1 MADLTTIADYK
12 DAEGIN
18 NPKHDLRLET
28 LVPAVSQL
36 VKTYCGNSIIDF
48 FSANKEEVLNI
59 LWDTHIVQLTE
70 SPVNA
75 LVSVSERPD
84 QGSSYTLLS
93 SGDNDF
99 YLDKS
104 TDSVFRTNS
113 TGFSNWKKGPG
124 AVKIVYAAGYATTP
138 NDLKLAVFDLITY
151 YLQDEHKERKVLAG
165 ASIQN
170 QATTSMRDNVAF
182 PDHIKRVLDLYKNF

>member
-48 FSANKEEVLNI
+48 FSTNKEEVLNI
-59 LWDTHIVQLTE
+59 DWDTYIVQLTE

-75 LVSVSERPD
+75 LVSVAERQN
-84 QGSSYTLLS
+84 QGSAYVTLS
-93 SGDNDF
+93 SGNNDF
-99 YLDKS
+99 Y
-104 TDSVFRTNS
+104 
-113 TGFSNWKKGPG
+113 
-124 AVKIVYAAGYATTP
+124 
-138 NDLKLAVFDLITY
+138 
-151 YLQDEHKERKVLAG
+151 
-165 ASIQN
+165 
-170 QATTSMRDNVAF
+170 
-182 PDHIKRVLDLYKNF
+182 